1 MLKPRGRP
9 ISRDGIELRKAI
21 RADVDANPATTHQ
34 DLRRKFCVAQAV
46 VDSAMTRTVA
56 EWDASVENSAEPP
69 RQKPTTA
76 KPSEIVKP
84 ARPAIAKHPETVK
97 PVKPL
102 VDPAPEAKIPGL
114 EQGFVKFT
122 RKPAKMGEDHIFWI
136 PRVYLKN
143 GLVDPNAEYEVYLR
157 KVPKKEEHQY

>member
-34 DLRRKFCVAQAV
+34 DLRRKFGVAQAV
-46 VDSAMTRTVA
+46 VDSAMTQTVA
-56 EWDASVENSAEPP
+56 EWDALLAKSAGPARP
-69 RQKPTTA
+69 KPTAA
-76 KPSEIVKP
+76 KPSETVKP
-84 ARPAIAKHPETVK
+84 ARPATAKPPETVK
-97 PVKPL
+97 PP

-122 RKPAKMGEDHIFWI
+122 RKPAKMGDDHIFWI